1 MDGIHDMGGMHGF
14 GLIDTKADDQAFHA
28 EWEGRVFA
36 MNLAMM
42 AATDQSLDAGRAGIE
57 SLPPLDYLALPYFG
71 RWLNA
76 LCLSLEASGVFTK
89 EQMQAIQRGEV
100 SNLSAMVAG
109 SDTAGEVPPSGVDL
123 AIQGRTPR
131 REIDTQPAFRPGD
144 KVRGRNMHPTTH
156 TRLPR
161 YVRGHLGTVVALRG
175 AHVFPDT
182 NALGLGENPHHLYAV
197 RFKARELWGE
207 TAHPRDTVT
216 LDLWEPYLEP
226 A

>member
-14 GLIDTKADDQAFHA
+14 GPIDTKADDQAFHA

-36 MNLAMM
+36 INLAMM

-57 SLPPLDYLALPYFG
+57 SLPPADYLTLPYFG
-71 RWLNA
+71 RWLSA
-76 LCLSLEASGVFTK
+76 LCRSLESSGVLTV

-100 SNLSAMVAG
+100 PNLSAVIAG
-109 SDTAGEVPPSGVDL
+109 VDTAVEAPPGGVDL
-123 AIQGRTPR
+123 VIQGRPPQ

-144 KVRGRNMHPTTH
+144 NVRGRNMHPATH

-161 YVRGHLGTVVALRG
+161 YVRGRLGTVVAWRG

-197 RFKARELWGE
+197 RFNTTELWGE
-207 TAHPRDTVT
+207 TAHPRDNVT